1 MVYDEFKSRFIL
13 SPMAGVNNIA
23 FREMCVKYHD
33 GINFY
38 RNGEFNG
45 TLL

>member
-33 GINFY
+33 GINFT
-38 RNGEFNG
+38 EMVS
-45 TLL
+45 